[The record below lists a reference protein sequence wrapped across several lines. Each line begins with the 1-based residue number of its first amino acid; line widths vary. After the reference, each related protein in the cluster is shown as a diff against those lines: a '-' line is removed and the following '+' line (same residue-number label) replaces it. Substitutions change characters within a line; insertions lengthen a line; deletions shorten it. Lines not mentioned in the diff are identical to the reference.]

1 MSDPSRLYRLLL
13 RLYPARFREEYAASL
28 QLQFQDDYRGVRGR
42 PALLVFWA
50 RMLFDLAVSIPTQIV
65 HEVSQDVRTSARVY
79 RRRPLA
85 TGLAVIALAMAI
97 GVTTGVFSVLNGVL
111 FRSLPFREPE
121 RLVQIW
127 MFRFRDQGEVKDWG
141 NHSTYLAEAA
151 ETSTFEVNMD
161 RGDEAKRVTVT

>member
-1 MSDPSRLYRLLL
+1 
-13 RLYPARFREEYAASL
+13 
-28 QLQFQDDYRGVRGR
+28 
-42 PALLVFWA
+42 
-50 RMLFDLAVSIPTQIV
+50 MLFDLAVSIPTQIV